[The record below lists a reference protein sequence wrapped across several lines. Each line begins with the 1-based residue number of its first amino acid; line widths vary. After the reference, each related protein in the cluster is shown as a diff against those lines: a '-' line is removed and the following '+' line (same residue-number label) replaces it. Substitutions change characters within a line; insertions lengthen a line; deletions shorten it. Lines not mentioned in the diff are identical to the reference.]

1 MPEETYPFCYLKDK
15 FLSRIYQEGTGN
27 EGVGFEVEHLDEH
40 SRPGLAHNPSSG
52 STTRS
57 PQFYF
62 GSRLLMPPF
71 TLSSPPSDS
80 ESPHKL
86 FPAKLTLSA
95 LINQSEFPQPVIP
108 LFFYPIPQA
117 NTKPSESLLNLEN
130 RHEINS
136 GNIGGPLFKD
146 DVTIML
152 ELLYAYTHLP
162 ICNSPL
168 SHILMFLLRRW
179 SVLRK
184 AQGMK
189 QLTAKL
195 LEGWIVI
202 SFSHH
207 LKSSYAQH
215 DFNLFVLF
223 FFFLCWNFQFLWL
236 FKTLFI
242 CRL

>member
-1 MPEETYPFCYLKDK
+1 MPEKTYPFCYLKDK

-62 GSRLLMPPF
+62 GFRLLMLPF

-86 FPAKLTLSA
+86 FPAKLTLSP

-117 NTKPSESLLNLEN
+117 NTKPSKSLLNLEN

-136 GNIGGPLFKD
+136 GNIGGPLFED

-152 ELLYAYTHLP
+152 ELLYGHDNLHPSAKL
-162 ICNSPL
+162 
-168 SHILMFLLRRW
+168 
-179 SVLRK
+179 
-184 AQGMK
+184 
-189 QLTAKL
+189 QLTPFTYSDVPFEAMVCLK
-195 LEGWIVI
+195 EGAGDEATDCQTIGGMN
-202 SFSHH
+202 SYPFFSPP
-207 LKSSYAQH
+207 
-215 DFNLFVLF
+215 
-223 FFFLCWNFQFLWL
+223 
-236 FKTLFI
+236 
-242 CRL
+242 